1 MGQGMSTVVGVVNE
15 SEVVIGADTLLM
27 QGEVKL
33 TQHYGNNP
41 KIVVVGQSCVGL
53 TGTAAHFVPLI
64 KVLRELGD
72 DCRLWGVDEIF
83 ETFTWVH
90 KRLKD
95 DFFLNPKK
103 QPDDA
108 YEGNHMSV
116 MVANGSGIVGG
127 YTHREVLSFE
137 RFWANGSGRPY
148 ALGAMYAACQGTR
161 PEPPAASI
169 ARIGLAAAMEFDR
182 ATGSGLRLYRFTRG
196 ALISPKE
203 LASD

>member
-1 MGQGMSTVVGVVNE
+1 MSTVVGVVSQ
-15 SEVVIGADTLLM
+15 SEVVIGSDTLLM

-33 TQHYGNNP
+33 AQHYGNNP
-41 KIVVVGQSCVGL
+41 KIAVVGDSCVGM

-64 KVLRELGD
+64 KALRDLGD

-83 ETFTWVH
+83 ETFTRVH

-116 MVANGSGIVGG
+116 MVANGSGIFGV

-148 ALGAMYAACQGTR
+148 ALGAMYAVCQGAK
-161 PEPPAASI
+161 PEPSAASI

-182 ATGSGLRLYRFTRG
+182 ATGSSLRLYRFTKG
-196 ALISPKE
+196 ARVSPQE
-203 LASD
+203 IASD